1 MRGEVHVDRMGRT
14 WFDDAL
20 AIPVRRHR
28 SREESLYLWV
38 LLTNKKVSIAK
49 APEYCSFGSTS
60 SQACRLI
67 RGLLDFTNKPNWL
80 KLMGLEHVWADSR
93 LGSGK
98 ESADAELP
106 AREELLFNGSGN
118 T

>member
-1 MRGEVHVDRMGRT
+1 
-14 WFDDAL
+14 
-20 AIPVRRHR
+20 
-28 SREESLYLWV
+28 
-38 LLTNKKVSIAK
+38 
-49 APEYCSFGSTS
+49 
-60 SQACRLI
+60 
-67 RGLLDFTNKPNWL
+67 
-80 KLMGLEHVWADSR
+80 MGLEHVWADSR

>member
-1 MRGEVHVDRMGRT
+1 MGRT

-106 AREELLFNGSGN
+106 AREELLFNGSGK